1 MQAIVVRQ
9 HGAPEVLQVDTRPDP
24 VAGPGEVRVRV
35 AAIGVNPYDT
45 YMRAGGYANAPDC
58 PYIPGADAAGV
69 LDQVGPGVTGLA
81 VGDRVYVGGT
91 VAGKSHGAYA
101 SLVTCRPSQV
111 HALPARLSFAQGA
124 AIHVP
129 YATAWRA
136 LYGRARLQ
144 PGETV
149 FVHGGSGA
157 VGLATIQIA
166 RGAGHTVVATAS
178 TPEGT
183 ALAQQAGASHVFNH
197 RSPGYLE
204 QVSAAL
210 PGGPNVI
217 VEMLANVNLDH
228 DLTLLARHGRIVV
241 VGNRGRVEI
250 DPRKTMGKE
259 AAVLGMALWNL
270 SEDELAGIHRQLAPG
285 LADGTLTPVVSVE
298 LPLADA
304 PRAHTLILEPG
315 ARGKIV
321 LVP

>member
-9 HGAPEVLQVDTRPDP
+9 HGAPEVLQVETLPDP
-24 VAGPGEVRVRV
+24 IAGAGEVRVRV

-58 PYIPGADAAGV
+58 PYIPGADAAGTI
-69 LDQVGPGVTGLA
+69 DQIGAGVTGLA
-81 VGDRVYVGGT
+81 VGDRVYIGGT
-91 VAGKSHGAYA
+91 AAGKSHGAYA
-101 SLVTCRPSQV
+101 SLVVCRPTQV
-111 HALPARLSFAQGA
+111 HPLPARLSFAQGA

-136 LYGRARLQ
+136 LYGRAHLQ
-144 PGETV
+144 PGESV

-166 RGAGHTVVATAS
+166 RAAGHTVVATAS

-183 ALAQQAGASHVFNH
+183 ELALSAGAAHVCNH
-197 RSPGYLE
+197 RTSGYLE
-204 QVSAAL
+204 QVAAAL

-241 VGNRGRVEI
+241 VGNRGRIEI
-250 DPRKTMGKE
+250 DPRKIMGKE
-259 AAVLGMALWNL
+259 AAVSGMALWNL
-270 SEDELAGIHRQLAPG
+270 SEDDLAGIHRQLAPG
-285 LADGTLTPVVSVE
+285 LSNGALTPVVNVE
-298 LPLADA
+298 LPLAEA
-304 PRAHTLILEPG
+304 PRAHALIMEPG

>member
-1 MQAIVVRQ
+1 MQAILVRQ
-9 HGAPEVLQVDTRPDP
+9 HGAPEVLQVETLPDP
-24 VAGPGEVRVRV
+24 VAGPGEIRVRV

-69 LDQVGPGVTGLA
+69 IDQVGSGVTGRA

-91 VAGKSHGAYA
+91 AAGKSHGAYA
-101 SLVTCRPSQV
+101 SLVVCRPTQV
-111 HALPARLSFAQGA
+111 HALPAHLTFAQGA

-136 LYGRARLQ
+136 LYGRAQLQ

-166 RGAGHTVVATAS
+166 RAAGHPVVATAS

-183 ALAQQAGASHVFNH
+183 ALARQAGAAHVFNH
-197 RSPGYLE
+197 RTPGYLD
-204 QVSAAL
+204 QVAAAL
-210 PGGPNVI
+210 PGGPSVI

-241 VGNRGRVEI
+241 VGNRGRIEI
-250 DPRKTMGKE
+250 DPRKIMGKE
-259 AAVLGMALWNL
+259 AAVYGMALWNL
-270 SEDELAGIHRQLAPG
+270 SEDELAGIHGQLAAG
-285 LADGTLTPVVSVE
+285 LAGGALSPVVNVE
-298 LPLADA
+298 LPLAEA
-304 PRAHTLILEPG
+304 PRAHALIMEPG

>member
-9 HGAPEVLQVDTRPDP
+9 HGAPEVLQLETLPDP
-24 VAGPGEVRVRV
+24 VAGSGEIRVRV

-69 LDQVGPGVTGLA
+69 IDQIGPGVTGLS
-81 VGDRVYVGGT
+81 VGERVYVGGT
-91 VAGKSHGAYA
+91 AAGKSHGAYA
-101 SLVTCRPSQV
+101 SLVVCRPTQV
-111 HALPARLSFAQGA
+111 HALPAHLTFAQGA

-136 LYGRARLQ
+136 LFGRAQLKA
-144 PGETV
+144 GESV

-166 RGAGHTVVATAS
+166 RAAGHTVVATAS

-183 ALAQQAGASHVFNH
+183 ALAQQAGAAHVFNH
-197 RSPGYLE
+197 RTPGYLD
-204 QVSAAL
+204 QVAAAL
-210 PGGPNVI
+210 PGGPSVI

-241 VGNRGRVEI
+241 VGNRGRIEI
-250 DPRKTMGKE
+250 DPRKIMGKE
-259 AAVLGMALWNL
+259 AGVYGMALWNL
-270 SEDELAGIHRQLAPG
+270 SEDELAGIHGQLAAG
-285 LADGTLTPVVSVE
+285 LAGCALSPVVNVE
-298 LPLADA
+298 LPLAEA
-304 PRAHTLILEPG
+304 PRAHALIMEPG

>member
-1 MQAIVVRQ
+1 MQAILVRQ
-9 HGAPEVLQVDTRPDP
+9 HGAPEVLQVATLPDP

-58 PYIPGADAAGV
+58 PYIPGADAAGTI
-69 LDQVGPGVTGLA
+69 DQIGAGVTGLS

-91 VAGKSHGAYA
+91 TAGKSHGAYA
-101 SLVTCRPSQV
+101 SLVICRPPQV

-136 LYGRARLQ
+136 LFGRAQLKA
-144 PGETV
+144 GESV

-166 RGAGHTVVATAS
+166 RAAGHTVVATAS

-183 ALAQQAGASHVFNH
+183 ALALAAGATQVFNH
-197 RSPGYLE
+197 RTPGYLD
-204 QVSAAL
+204 QVAAAL
-210 PGGPNVI
+210 PGGPAVI

-228 DLTLLARHGRIVV
+228 DLTLLAKHGRIVV
-241 VGNRGRVEI
+241 VGNRGRIDI
-250 DPRKTMGKE
+250 DPRKIMGKE
-259 AAVLGMALWNL
+259 AAVSGMALWNL
-270 SEDELAGIHRQLAPG
+270 SEDELAGIHGQLAAG
-285 LADGTLTPVVSVE
+285 LASGALTPVVNVE
-298 LPLADA
+298 LPLAEA
-304 PRAHTLILEPG
+304 PRAHALIMEPG

>member
-9 HGAPEVLQVDTRPDP
+9 HGAPEVLQVETLPDP
-24 VAGPGEVRVRV
+24 IAGAGEVRVRV

-45 YMRAGGYANAPDC
+45 YMRSGGYANAPDC
-58 PYIPGADAAGV
+58 PYIPGADAAGTI
-69 LDQVGPGVTGLA
+69 DQVGAGVSGLA
-81 VGDRVYVGGT
+81 VGDRVYIGGT
-91 VAGKSHGAYA
+91 AAGKSHGAYA
-101 SLVTCRPSQV
+101 SLVVCRTTQV
-111 HALPARLSFAQGA
+111 HPLPSRLSFAQGA

-136 LYGRARLQ
+136 LYGRAHLQ
-144 PGETV
+144 PGESV

-166 RGAGHTVVATAS
+166 HAAGHTVVATAS

-183 ALAQQAGASHVFNH
+183 ALALSAGAAHVFNH

-204 QVSAAL
+204 QIAAAL

-228 DLTLLARHGRIVV
+228 DLTLLARHGRVVV
-241 VGNRGRVEI
+241 VGNRGRIEI
-250 DPRKTMGKE
+250 DPRKIMGKE
-259 AAVLGMALWNL
+259 AAVSGMALWNL
-270 SEDELAGIHRQLAPG
+270 SEDELADLHKQLAPG
-285 LADGTLTPVVSVE
+285 LSNGALTPVVNVE
-298 LPLADA
+298 LPLAEA
-304 PRAHTLILEPG
+304 PRAHARIMEPG